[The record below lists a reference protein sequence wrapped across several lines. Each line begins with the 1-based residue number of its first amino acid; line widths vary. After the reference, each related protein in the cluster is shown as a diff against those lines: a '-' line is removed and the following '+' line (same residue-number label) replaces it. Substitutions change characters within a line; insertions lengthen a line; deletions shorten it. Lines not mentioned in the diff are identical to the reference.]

1 MTALYSRRLREGL
14 EYQDFAVER
23 LYMAGIPLVC
33 YSSQKYQNEA
43 GESMAG
49 IEIKFD
55 KEMSKSGNVYFETAE
70 KSDPANSA
78 YVPSGIYRSDNTWI
92 YAIGDYSV
100 LYLCAKNYLR
110 RIFECERKPEGYR
123 LVENGSGTSRGM
135 LLPAGFVE
143 MAAAKVL
150 RFSSGRYEGG
160 N

>member
-23 LYMAGIPLVC
+23 LYRAGIPLVC

-55 KEMSKSGNVYFETAE
+55 KEMCKSGNVYFETAE
-70 KSDPANSA
+70 KSDPANRD

-92 YAIGDYSV
+92 YAIGDYCICARRTVRAAFLSV
-100 LYLCAKNYLR
+100 GGSRRDTGLLR
-110 RIFECERKPEGYR
+110 TGAGHPAVCRF
-123 LVENGSGTSRGM
+123 LSG
-135 LLPAGFVE
+135 LL
-143 MAAAKVL
+143 K
-150 RFSSGRYEGG
+150 
-160 N
+160 